1 VPFLGC
7 TLLILAIETTDK
19 AGSVAL
25 LNGPETLSEIEL
37 NPAQR
42 SAQSLAPGI
51 EALLA
56 QAGRKPSEVK
66 LVAVADGPGSFTGL
80 RVGVTTAKLF
90 AYSVGAEVLGVDAL
104 EAIAR
109 QAQIDTAILWAVM
122 DAQRNELFAAKF
134 SRSLNGERI
143 QQGETEIISNAVW
156 LEGLNRETAVS
167 GPGLTKLLVRFPD
180 DVPRVDSAL
189 WTPRAATIGQIAY
202 ERFAAGARQ
211 DVFQLIP
218 RYFRRSAAEEK
229 RDSPGG

>member
-1 VPFLGC
+1 
-7 TLLILAIETTDK
+7 LLILAIETTDK

-25 LNGPETLSEIEL
+25 LNGPETLGKLEL
-37 NPAQR
+37 NPGQR

-56 QAGRKPSEVK
+56 QANRKPGEVK

-90 AYSVGAEVLGVDAL
+90 AYSVGAEVLGIDAL
-104 EAIAR
+104 QAIAR
-109 QAQIDTAILWAVM
+109 QARVDTPFLWAVM

-134 SRSLNGERI
+134 CRGVDREWV
-143 QQGETEIISNAVW
+143 QQGETEIVPNAAW
-156 LEGLNRETAVS
+156 LAALDRETAVS
-167 GPGLTKLLVRFPD
+167 GPGLTKLLDRLPAE
-180 DVPRVDSAL
+180 VPRVDSAD
-189 WTPRAATIGQIAY
+189 WTPGAATIGRIAY

-229 RDSPGG
+229 RDATAS

>member
-1 VPFLGC
+1 
-7 TLLILAIETTDK
+7 LLILAIETTDK

-25 LNGPETLSEIEL
+25 LNGPETLGEIEL
-37 NPAQR
+37 DPAQR

-51 EALLA
+51 AALLS
-56 QAGRKPSEVK
+56 QTNRKPGEVE

-90 AYSVGAEVLGVDAL
+90 AYSVGAEVLGIDAL

-109 QAQIDTAILWAVM
+109 QSQVDTPFLWAVM

-134 SRSLNGERI
+134 SRGPDGVWV
-143 QQGETEIISNAVW
+143 QQQETGIVPNAVW
-156 LEGLNRETAVS
+156 LANLGSETAVS
-167 GPGLTKLLVRFPD
+167 GPGLTKLHDRLPAE
-180 DVPRVDSAL
+180 VPRIDSAH
-189 WTPRAATIGQIAY
+189 WAPRAATIGQIAH

-229 RDSPGG
+229 RDLTTG